1 MYKQNNHAA
10 NETEEQ
16 NVLRERRKYLSVC
29 AMGMFF
35 IGVIYGWSIFK
46 APLGEEFG
54 WSQQQLS
61 LCYTLSIC
69 CF

>member
-29 AMGMFF
+29 AIGMFF
-35 IGVIYGWSIFK
+35 IGVIYG
-46 APLGEEFG
+46 
-54 WSQQQLS
+54 
-61 LCYTLSIC
+61 
-69 CF
+69 